1 MNQQNDYDLLADLV
15 ARAKSAGADAAD
27 AMLSESLSSSVSWR
41 LGKPEDVERSEG
53 RDIGLRVLIGQRQA
67 FTSSSDTSV
76 AALAELVERGIAM
89 AKAVPE
95 DPYCGLA
102 DPALLADR
110 AAIDRLTAELDLHDG
125 AEPSTTDLIA
135 LARTAEEAA
144 LAVDGVTN
152 SDGAGASFGAGR
164 MALATSAGFVGG
176 YRGTQYSLSVSAI
189 AGTGQGMERDY
200 DYDAVRHFRNLDP
213 AEQIGR
219 TAGERA
225 VARLKPRKVKS
236 GKVPVVFDRRV
247 AGSLLGH
254 LAGAIN
260 GQSVARGTSFL
271 KDRLGARVFGPGI
284 TVSDDPL
291 RPRGLRSRPF
301 DGEGVFGQARDFIA
315 DGILTS
321 WVLDSA
327 SARQLGLQTTGHASR
342 GPGNP
347 PSPALTNLA
356 LLPGS
361 LSVEA
366 LLEELGEGLYVTEL
380 IGMGVNGV
388 TGDYSRGAG
397 GFWIE
402 GGRMAYPVSEITVA
416 GNLKDMFLSL
426 TPANDLERKRGI
438 DSPTVRID
446 GMTVAG
452 T

>member
-1 MNQQNDYDLLADLV
+1 MSQQNDYDLLADLV

-27 AMLSESLSSSVSWR
+27 AMLSESVSASVSWR
-41 LGKPEDVERSEG
+41 LGKPEDVERAEG
-53 RDIGLRVLIGQRQA
+53 RDVGLRVFIGRQQA
-67 FTSSSDTSV
+67 FTSSSDTS
-76 AALAELVERGIAM
+76 AEALAELVERGIAM

-102 DPALLADR
+102 DPALLTDR
-110 AAIDRLTAELDLHDG
+110 AEIDRLTAELDLLDG
-125 AEPSTTDLIA
+125 AEPSTEDLIA
-135 LARTAEEAA
+135 LARVAEEAA
-144 LAVDGVTN
+144 LAVEGVTN

-164 MALATSAGFVGG
+164 VALATSHGFVGG

-189 AGTGQGMERDY
+189 AGTGQAMERDH
-200 DYDAVRHFRNLDP
+200 DYDAVRHLRNLDP

-219 TAGERA
+219 NAGERA
-225 VARLKPRKVKS
+225 VARLKPRKVGS
-236 GKVPVVFDRRV
+236 AKVPVVFDRRV

-271 KDRLGARVFGPGI
+271 KDRLGARIFAPGI
-284 TVSDDPL
+284 TIADDPL

-301 DGEGVFGQARDFIA
+301 DGEGVRGEARDFVA
-315 DGILTS
+315 DGVLTS

-327 SARQLGLQTTGHASR
+327 SARQLGLRTTGHAAR
-342 GPGNP
+342 GAGGP
-347 PSPALTNLA
+347 PSPSLTNLA
-356 LLPGS
+356 LMPGRS
-361 LSVEA
+361 SVAE
-366 LLEELGEGLYVTEL
+366 LLEEVGEGLYVTEL
-380 IGMGVNGV
+380 IGMGVNPV

-402 GGRMAYPVSEITVA
+402 GGRKAYPVSEITVA

-426 TPANDLERKRGI
+426 TPADDLERKRGI
-438 DSPTVRID
+438 DSPTVRVD